1 MRGSQYSK
9 EFKNSTVQL
18 ALNSDKSV
26 IEIGKDLDI
35 KHKTIYSW
43 IQVYKQAHNIK
54 TDGRRKNQIS
64 TVKEN
69 INDENKRLRAE
80 NKVLKQERDI
90 SKKAAAYF
98 AGALEILCQ
107 SSRITTTHEYRSRHA
122 GYPQTNTRW

>member
-1 MRGSQYSK
+1 MASHKYTK
-9 EFKNSTVQL
+9 EFKESTVQL

-35 KHKTIYSW
+35 NHKTIYSW

-54 TDGRRKNQIS
+54 IDGRRKHPQS

-69 INDENKRLRAE
+69 INEEMKQLRAE

-90 SKKAAAYF
+90 LKKAAAYF
-98 AGALEILCQ
+98 AREAL
-107 SSRITTTHEYRSRHA
+107 
-122 GYPQTNTRW
+122 